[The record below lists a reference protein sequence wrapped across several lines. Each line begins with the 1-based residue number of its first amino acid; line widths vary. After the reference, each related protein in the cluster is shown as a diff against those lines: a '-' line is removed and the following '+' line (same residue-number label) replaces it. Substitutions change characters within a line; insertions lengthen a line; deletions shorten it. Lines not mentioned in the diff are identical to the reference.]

1 MEMIETPTRR
11 DQNIAV
17 FGLGVSGIATANA
30 LARSGAHVT
39 AWDDGAAARESA
51 SAQGVKLSDPGKTD
65 WSGMDA
71 LVLSPGIP
79 LTHPKPH
86 KVVGLAHQAEC
97 PVIGDIELLVEAR
110 PDAKYIAITGTNGK
124 STTTALIG
132 HVLES
137 CGLNIAIGGNLG
149 PPALSLNP
157 LGDDGIYVLE
167 LSSYQLDL
175 THDARFDIAVLLNI
189 SPDHLDRHGGMD
201 GYIAAKKRIFRGR
214 AGGAQIAVIG
224 VDDAHGVAMADD
236 IAAREDW
243 RVIRVS
249 SGRPVDDGV
258 YVLDGK
264 LFDNL
269 AENGG
274 AAQQVCD
281 LTSVITLPGAHN
293 WQNAA
298 ACYAVARILDLK
310 PGDIAEKLATYPGLA
325 HRQETVDRISGIL
338 YVNDSKATN
347 PDAASRALG
356 SYDVIYWIAGGR
368 AKDGG
373 LGPVLPL
380 LDRVRHA
387 FLIGE
392 AEDQFAA
399 ELDDRISLDRCGD
412 LSSAVSA
419 AHVLAQ
425 AENIDGAVVL
435 LSPACASFDQWP
447 NFEARGDA
455 FRDQV
460 HSLGQG
466 GGQ

>member
-1 MEMIETPTRR
+1 MAMIETPARR

-30 LARSGAHVT
+30 LARSGANVF

-51 SAQGVKLSDPGKTD
+51 SEQHVKLSDPHKTD
-65 WSGMDA
+65 WSIMDA

-86 KVVGLAHQAEC
+86 EVVALAHHADC

-110 PDAKYIAITGTNGK
+110 PDATYIAITGTNGK

-137 CGLNIAIGGNLG
+137 SGLKLAIGGNLG
-149 PPALSLNP
+149 PPALSLDP
-157 LGDDGIYVLE
+157 LEGDGIYVLE

-175 THDARFDIAVLLNI
+175 THDARFDVAVLLNI
-189 SPDHLDRHGGMD
+189 TPDHLDRHGGMD
-201 GYIAAKKRIFRGR
+201 GYIAAKKRIFRTRDGD
-214 AGGAQIAVIG
+214 GQIAVIG
-224 VDDAHGVAMADD
+224 VDDAHGAAMADD
-236 IAAREDW
+236 ITAGGSW

-249 SGRPVDDGV
+249 SGRPVEDGV
-258 YVLDGK
+258 YAIDGK

-269 AENGG
+269 ANNGG
-274 AAQQVCD
+274 AAREVCD
-281 LTSVITLPGAHN
+281 LTTVATLPGAHN

-310 PGDIAEKLATYPGLA
+310 PAAIVENLATYPGLA
-325 HRQETVDRISGIL
+325 HRQETVTRISGIL

-356 SYDVIYWIAGGR
+356 SYDTIYWIAGGR

-380 LDRVRHA
+380 LDRVRHG

-392 AEDQFAA
+392 AEEQFAA
-399 ELDDRISLDRCGD
+399 ELDGRIPFDRCGD
-412 LSSAVSA
+412 LSSAVAA
-419 AHVLAQ
+419 AHRLAQ
-425 AENIDGAVVL
+425 AENDEGAVVL

-447 NFEARGDA
+447 SFEARGDA

-460 HSLGQG
+460 CSLGSE

>member
-1 MEMIETPTRR
+1 MAMIETPARR

-39 AWDDGAAARESA
+39 AWDDGAAARETA
-51 SAQGVKLSDPGKTD
+51 SAQGVNLSDPRKTGL
-65 WSGMDA
+65 SGMDA

-86 KVVGLAHQAEC
+86 QVVELAQDAEC

-110 PDAKYIAITGTNGK
+110 PDATYIAITGTNGK

-137 CGLNIAIGGNLG
+137 SGLEIAIGGNLG
-149 PPALSLNP
+149 PPALSLDP
-157 LGDDGIYVLE
+157 LGAGGIYVLE

-201 GYIAAKKRIFRGR
+201 GYIAAKKRIFRDR
-214 AGGAQIAVIG
+214 TGGGQVAVIG
-224 VDDAHGVAMADD
+224 IDDAHGAAMADE
-236 IAAREDW
+236 IAARGDW

-249 SGRPVDDGV
+249 SQRSVENGIYAV
-258 YVLDGK
+258 DGK

-269 AENGG
+269 VENGG
-274 AAQQVCD
+274 AARLVCD
-281 LTSVITLPGAHN
+281 LTTVTTLPGAHN
-293 WQNAA
+293 WQNAV
-298 ACYAVARILDLK
+298 ACYSVARVLDLK
-310 PGDIAEKLATYPGLA
+310 PDDIAEKLATYPGLA

-356 SYDVIYWIAGGR
+356 SYEVIYWIAGGR

-373 LGPVLPL
+373 LGLVLPM
-380 LDRVRHA
+380 LDHVRHA
-387 FLIGE
+387 FLVGE
-392 AEDQFAA
+392 AEAQFAA
-399 ELDDRISLDRCGD
+399 ELDGRIPFDRCGD

-425 AENIDGAVVL
+425 AENIGGAVVL

-447 NFEARGDA
+447 SFEARGDA
-455 FRDQV
+455 FRAQV
-460 HSLGQG
+460 YSFGKG